1 LLSLRVG
8 ARRRLLDLVSVVRK
22 EAGSQVTDPQ
32 QIGSPADEIAHPE
45 PTLLLRSLA
54 EKGTVLDFGPGQVGI
69 FSTRSPGK
77 TVDNEDAAAVIPF
90 DGHSGILAVADGMG
104 GQPAGATA
112 SNLSLEELVRVSRT
126 RADLRATVLNG
137 FEEANR
143 AVSGL
148 GVGAA
153 TTLAVV
159 EVNGPAVRPYHA
171 GDSMILLVGQRGL
184 IKHQTISHSPVGY
197 AVEAGLLDEDDA
209 LHHEDRHLI
218 SNMIGTPEMRIEVGP
233 AMTMAP
239 LDTLLLATDGLFD
252 NLTVPE
258 IVEAIRKG
266 PLERIVQQL
275 VTAALGRMREPA
287 ADHPSKPDD
296 LTFIVYRQTRR

>member
-1 LLSLRVG
+1 MSRD
-8 ARRRLLDLVSVVRK
+8 APIDPVV
-22 EAGSQVTDPQ
+22 AAP
-32 QIGSPADEIAHPE
+32 HPE
-45 PTLLLRSLA
+45 PTLLLRSL
-54 EKGTVLDFGPGQVGI
+54 EEQGTVLEFSTGRVGV

-77 TVDNEDAAAVIPF
+77 EVDNEDAAAVIPF
-90 DGHSGILAVADGMG
+90 DAERGILAVADGMG

-112 SNLSLEELVRVSRT
+112 SNLSLEELVRVSRSGD
-126 RADLRATVLNG
+126 DLRATVLNG
-137 FEEANR
+137 FEQANR
-143 AVSGL
+143 AVTGL

-159 EVNGPAVRPYHA
+159 EVQGPAVRPYHA

-197 AVEAGLLDEDDA
+197 AVEAGLIDEDDA

-233 AMTMAP
+233 AMNMAP

-258 IVEAIRKG
+258 IVETIRKG
-266 PLERIVQQL
+266 PLEKIVAQL
-275 VTAALGRMREPA
+275 ATQSLQRMREPRD
-287 ADHPSKPDD
+287 DHPSKPDD